1 MVLGPISGRIAV
13 VGTGVIGASWAA
25 YFLAKG
31 FDVAATDPADGAEKR
46 LRTLIDGFWPT
57 LERIGLAEGASRSRL
72 RFDPDIA
79 RAVEGCAF
87 VQENGPERIPPTAS
101 LRRVP
106 QVS

>member
-57 LERIGLAEGASRSRL
+57 LERIGQRHETRRGYRNGTKTRTLTGPSGPLAL
-72 RFDPDIA
+72 
-79 RAVEGCAF
+79 
-87 VQENGPERIPPTAS
+87 
-101 LRRVP
+101 RVP
-106 QVS
+106 RATLFGTRE